1 MTIKKGDGEFGVDVQ
16 LTHDECALFIQLA
29 SDLEKLQ
36 TGNGEASVRLP
47 NAKSY
52 VSLSAEIGKRIG
64 ALTR

>member
-16 LTHDECALFIQLA
+16 LTPDECELFIQLA

-36 TGNGEASVRLP
+36 GGNGEASVRLP

-52 VSLSAEIGKRIG
+52 FSLSVEIGKRIG

>member
-1 MTIKKGDGEFGVDVQ
+1 MTIKKGNGEFGVDVQ
-16 LTHDECALFIQLA
+16 LTFEECELFIQLA

-36 TGNGEASVRLP
+36 AGNGEASVRLP
-47 NAKSY
+47 NARSY

>member
-1 MTIKKGDGEFGVDVQ
+1 MTIKKGDGECGIDVQ
-16 LTHDECALFIQLA
+16 LTPDECEVFIQLA

-36 TGNGEASVRLP
+36 SGNGEASGRSP

-52 VSLSAEIGKRIG
+52 FSLSAEIGKRIG